1 MVVYNAVSRGGDLA
15 STRVVKLEV
24 HAEEQHT
31 S

>member
-1 MVVYNAVSRGGDLA
+1 MVYNAASRGGDLA

-24 HAEEQHT
+24 HAEAQHT